1 MSGAPAVV
9 DAQGFRGGWMNPLG
23 GFLGLLQAKGA
34 RHQGSLELGAVALR
48 ATHSGPLLCGAW
60 GATAHAADW
69 LHVGETSVAFHGEVF
84 NARDLCVQLGLAIDT
99 PLLQMLVVGWQR
111 WRMQLL
117 QRLDGVFALAVRD
130 GDELTLYRD
139 PSGLSALYRY
149 HDHSGNV
156 GFATDL
162 DALFCL
168 PDTVRRPVRHSLHE
182 YLRFL
187 EIAAPNTF
195 YENVTAVEAGQVLSG
210 PQRDSKAL
218 PRLRP
223 AAAMTPPADFSAA
236 VDLLDR
242 HLQRSVLTR
251 LSDARQPAAFLSGGV
266 DSALLCAMASRHRPD
281 TVAVTVGFESPAY
294 DESPT
299 AQRIAAHLGMTHEV
313 MRFSRADYLSAFER
327 FSTQAEQPMADP
339 TSLATLLVAERCR
352 DKYDIVIDGT
362 GADEAVGMMPPRHV
376 RMAVL
381 SAALLPAG
389 ARRALAKLMGGIS
402 GLRAFTPI
410 VDFEHPADTMIR
422 WRGFTRPEIAGLCGE
437 PVSFAHT
444 SFYRTF
450 DQHQRA
456 KHYDLYSGLVEAMT
470 ADRLNQAMRSSGMRM
485 RFPFYE
491 AQSDQFLRTLPVAF
505 RYVPGQP
512 KRILRALLARYVPP
526 TIWDGPKHGFD
537 FPLHEFLA
545 AENFALVRRYLNGS
559 SLSAAA
565 ALHPGQ
571 LEGFSKQFMAGDQR
585 LTFRIWALVV
595 LSAWLE
601 HHGNPL

>member
-1 MSGAPAVV
+1 MVGAQAFW
-9 DAQGFRGGWMNPLG
+9 GRRMNPHG
-23 GFLGLLQAKGA
+23 GFVGVLQAKGA
-34 RHQGSLELGAVALR
+34 CRQGALDLAAVALR
-48 ATHSGPLLCGAW
+48 ATSSGRLLCGAW
-60 GATAHAADW
+60 GATAHATDW
-69 LHVGETSVAFHGEVF
+69 LHVGEISVACHGEIF
-84 NARDLCVQLGLAIDT
+84 NAGDLCAQLGLAVDT
-99 PLLQMLVVGWQR
+99 PLLQLLVVGWQR
-111 WRMQLL
+111 WQMQLL

-156 GFATDL
+156 VFATDL
-162 DALFCL
+162 DALFRL
-168 PDTVRRPVRHSLHE
+168 PGTVRRLARHSLHE

-187 EIAAPNTF
+187 EIATPNTF
-195 YENVTAVEAGQVLSG
+195 YANVTAVEAGQVLHW
-210 PQRDSKAL
+210 PQRESKAL
-218 PRLRP
+218 PRVRPP
-223 AAAMTPPADFSAA
+223 AATTPPAHFSAA
-236 VDLLDR
+236 VDQLDS

-251 LSDARQPAAFLSGGV
+251 LSDASRPAAFLSGGV
-266 DSALLCAMASRHRPD
+266 DSALLCAMASRHRRD

-313 MRFSRADYLSAFER
+313 MRFSRADYLAAFER
-327 FSTQAEQPMADP
+327 FSTHAEQPMADP

-376 RMAVL
+376 RLAVR

-389 ARRALAKLMGGIS
+389 ARRGLTTLMGGIS

-422 WRGFTRPEIAGLCGE
+422 WGGFTRPEIEGLCGD

-450 DQHQRA
+450 DQHRRA
-456 KHYDLYSGLVEAMT
+456 RPFDLYSALVEAMT
-470 ADRLNQAMRSSGMRM
+470 ADRLNQAMRISGMRM

-491 AQSDQFLRTLPVAF
+491 ARSDQFLRALPVDF
-505 RYVPGQP
+505 RYSPGQP

-526 TIWDGPKHGFD
+526 TIWNGPKHGFD

-545 AENFALVRRYLNGS
+545 AENFALVRRYLNVS
-559 SLSAAA
+559 TLSESAG
-565 ALHPGQ
+565 LQPGQ
-571 LEGFSKQFMAGDQR
+571 LERFSKQFMAGDQR

-601 HHGNPL
+601 HHGNSL